1 MKCHVD
7 ICGLQLEQGL
17 EANTP
22 EDVTDK
28 MPQRVAMPSPNPMQS
43 PMRKRPRLIE
53 SYVQKTSSSEK
64 EKLDI
69 QVARFFFANN
79 IPFRTADH
87 EEFHKLLHMLRPGYK
102 PPSRKDISD
111 KMIEKV
117 HDSLQD
123 DCRTKLRNSTVSMTL
138 DGWSNI
144 QNEPIVCA
152 TITTAEG
159 EVYITDT
166 IDTSGNSHTAEY
178 LAGITKTAIQSTYPK
193 YGCKVGSFVTDN
205 AANMAKM
212 RNMLGYNDELS
223 SVVTYGCG
231 AHQMNLLSKDIEI
244 SGVKEHVV
252 KIVKYFRNTHLPA
265 AWYKAA
271 GGRKLVVP
279 QEVRWNSLVDTLQCY
294 LDNWAVL
301 LLVCENLRE
310 GIDKQIAAK
319 VKDFALKR
327 NAEDYLEI
335 MVPIAVA
342 LDKLQQSRC
351 TLSQAVDI
359 WSELET
365 KLTPLLSTADRK
377 KFIARKSSSLTDA
390 HYLAYILDPKVNG
403 NTLYAEHVDSAMLYC
418 REYYPDCISTV
429 VKFRARSAPFKAYM
443 FEDSYLVEVSS
454 VEWWMAMEGRFN
466 EDFIQLI
473 KCLLCSV
480 ASSSDVERAFSTFG
494 LVHSKLR
501 NRLGVAKAAKLVFI
515 YRVLNVNIASG
526 SDN

>member
-1 MKCHVD
+1 M
-7 ICGLQLEQGL
+7 
-17 EANTP
+17 
-22 EDVTDK
+22 
-28 MPQRVAMPSPNPMQS
+28 
-43 PMRKRPRLIE
+43 
-53 SYVQKTSSSEK
+53 
-64 EKLDI
+64 
-69 QVARFFFANN
+69 
-79 IPFRTADH
+79 
-87 EEFHKLLHMLRPGYK
+87 
-102 PPSRKDISD
+102 
-111 KMIEKV
+111 
-117 HDSLQD
+117 
-123 DCRTKLRNSTVSMTL
+123 
-138 DGWSNI
+138 
-144 QNEPIVCA
+144 
-152 TITTAEG
+152 
-159 EVYITDT
+159 
-166 IDTSGNSHTAEY
+166 
-178 LAGITKTAIQSTYPK
+178 
-193 YGCKVGSFVTDN
+193 GSFVTDN

-212 RNMLGYNDELS
+212 RNMLGYDDELS

-265 AWYKAA
+265 AWHKAA

-279 QEVRWNSLVDTLQCY
+279 QEVRWNSLVDTLQSY

-301 LLVCENLRE
+301 LLVCENHRE

-327 NAEDYLEI
+327 NAEDYLER

-377 KFIARKSSSLTDA
+377 KFIARKSTSLTDA

-403 NTLYAEHVDSAMLYC
+403 NTL
-418 REYYPDCISTV
+418 YYPDCISTV

-501 NRLGVAKAAKLVFI
+501 NRPCTEYTCETVSA
-515 YRVLNVNIASG
+515 YRF
-526 SDN
+526 